1 MLSIHSVAKPTE
13 LNAVLTLRE
22 DYAPGL
28 VVYRIEPVGWQLPL
42 FTPGQFA
49 TIGLPASAPRVEGCD
64 AEDPALDPTRFIRR
78 AYSIASSSKQ
88 REYLELYI
96 ALVTS
101 GELTPRLLAMKPGD
115 KLWLGPKITGM
126 FTLKEIPP
134 DQDLVMIATGTG
146 IAPYMSMLRTELSPE
161 AGRRIALLLGARHS
175 WDLGY
180 SRELF
185 TMQRDSSRLTVLR
198 IVSRPKEEPRPWTG
212 LVGHVQHLWSGG
224 ALVEAWGRTPTPA
237 DTHVL
242 LCGNPAMIDDMT
254 KVLVAEGF
262 RLHEK
267 SAPGQIHVEKYW

>member
-1 MLSIHSVAKPTE
+1 MAKPTE

-22 DYAPGL
+22 EYAPGL
-28 VVYRIEPVGWQLPL
+28 VVIRIAPSGWELPP

-49 TIGLPASAPRVEGCD
+49 TIGLPAAAPRLEGCD
-64 AEDPALDPTRFIRR
+64 PEEAALDPGRFIRR
-78 AYSIASSSKQ
+78 AYSIASSSRQK
-88 REYLELYI
+88 EFLELYV
-96 ALVTS
+96 ALVHS
-101 GELTPRLLAMKPGD
+101 GELTPRLLALHEGD
-115 KLWLGPKITGM
+115 RLWLGHKITGM

-134 DQDLVMIATGTG
+134 EKDLVMVATGTG
-146 IAPYMSMLRTELSPE
+146 IAPYMSMLRTELNP
-161 AGRRIALLLGARHS
+161 ANGRRVALLLGARHS

-185 TMQRDSSRLTVLR
+185 TMQRESARLTVLR

-212 LVGHVQHLWSGG
+212 PTGHVQSLWTGG
-224 ALVEAWGRTPTPA
+224 ALAEAWGRRPTPE

-254 KVLVAEGF
+254 KVLLVEGF

-267 SAPGQIHVEKYW
+267 AAPGQIHVEKYW